1 MLYTGEDS
9 KKIHKDSIHHYSAG
23 NGNIFGS
30 NYVAWKN
37 EKVN

>member
-1 MLYTGEDS
+1 MLYSGENA
-9 KKIHKDSIHHYSAG
+9 KKIHRDSIDHYRAG

-37 EKVN
+37 EKI